1 MIGAQIVMGWAEDR
15 AQSVANVKKKTF
27 FSVIYPTIG
36 VISAQSKTDDNLGPN
51 NILVGIYS
59 QI

>member
-1 MIGAQIVMGWAEDR
+1 MLGAQLVMGWAEDR
-15 AQSVANVKKKTF
+15 AQSVANVKKTF
-27 FSVIYPTIG
+27 CSVIYTTIG